1 MQRNADSCATFDLFA
16 SEAPQPPSSQQIG
29 PQSWLFRGLALPFVD
44 PLLSALHATLHDA
57 PFRNMVTPGG
67 HIMSAALS
75 SCGPLGWVTDRQGY
89 RYTNTNPQ
97 TGQPWPSMPE
107 VFLELAQD
115 AAHKAGFAD
124 FVPDACLINR
134 YVPGAKMSL
143 HQDKDEHDHRWPV
156 VSVSLGIPA
165 IFQFGGLQR
174 SDRPQRISLF
184 HGDVVVWGGEDRLRF
199 HGILPVKPA
208 VHPVLGEQR
217 INLTFRKAG

>member
-1 MQRNADSCATFDLFA
+1 MQRKTDLSATFDLFA
-16 SEAPQPPSSQQIG
+16 GEEPQPASTLQIG
-29 PQSWLFRGLALPFVD
+29 PQSWLFRGLALPLIER
-44 PLLSALHATLHDA
+44 LLPALHETLSGA
-57 PFRNMVTPGG
+57 PFRHMVTPGG
-67 HIMSAALS
+67 HTMSAALS
-75 SCGPLGWVTDRQGY
+75 SCGSLGWVTDPHGY
-89 RYTNTNPQ
+89 RYSHKNPQ
-97 TGQPWPSMPE
+97 TGQPWPSMPDI
-107 VFLELAQD
+107 FLELAQD
-115 AAHKAGFAD
+115 AAQKAGFAD

-156 VSVSLGIPA
+156 VSVPLGIPA

-174 SDRPQRISLF
+174 SDRPERISLF

-208 VHPVLGEQR
+208 VHPQLGEQR

>member
-1 MQRNADSCATFDLFA
+1 MQRKADLSATFDLFA
-16 SEAPQPPSSQQIG
+16 GEEPQPASTLQIG
-29 PQSWLFRGLALPFVD
+29 PQSWLFRGLALPLIER
-44 PLLSALHATLHDA
+44 LLPALNETLSGA
-57 PFRNMVTPGG
+57 PFRHMVTPGG
-67 HIMSAALS
+67 HTMSAALS
-75 SCGPLGWVTDRQGY
+75 SCGSLGWVTDPHGY
-89 RYTNTNPQ
+89 RYSHKNPQ
-97 TGQPWPSMPE
+97 TGQPWPSMPD

-115 AAHKAGFAD
+115 AAQKAGFAD

-174 SDRPQRISLF
+174 SDRPERISLF

-208 VHPVLGEQR
+208 VHPQLGEQR